1 MMCYGLYYTIKR
13 GGMGYITCGIPVIW
27 IYYIYMYVYLEG
39 YKSRVYNNN
48 KSVSHALT
56 TYCYNNRER
65 LTCLVRLLCVQETPA
80 RKKQKLGLESRCLDT
95 WRERE
100 RPGAEGGGGFRTKM
114 EGRRELIN
122 TNKVEWT
129 SKILSIEIIGWI

>member
-1 MMCYGLYYTIKR
+1 
-13 GGMGYITCGIPVIW
+13 MGYITCGIPVIW

-80 RKKQKLGLESRCLDT
+80 RKKQKLGLESRCF
-95 WRERE
+95 RHVERK
-100 RPGAEGGGGFRTKM
+100 RDRARRGGGAFAQRW
-114 EGRRELIN
+114 
-122 TNKVEWT
+122 KVDAN
-129 SKILSIEIIGWI
+129 